1 MRQSTPDI
9 YVQRQLVH
17 LFSLLPLDQ
26 EMVFE
31 AQEIRNDEIETKSSI
46 K

>member
-1 MRQSTPDI
+1 MRQSTHDI
-9 YVQRQLVH
+9 YKERQLH
-17 LFSLLPLDQ
+17 LLSLLPLDQ

-31 AQEIRNDEIETKSSI
+31 DQEIRNDEIETKSSM